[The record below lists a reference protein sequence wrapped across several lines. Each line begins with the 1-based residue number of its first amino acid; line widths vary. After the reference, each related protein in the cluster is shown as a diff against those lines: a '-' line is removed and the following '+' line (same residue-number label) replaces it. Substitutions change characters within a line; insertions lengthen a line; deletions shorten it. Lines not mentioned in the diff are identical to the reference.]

1 MITGRTSQGFEF
13 IVDPRILSEWKFV
26 KAIKRSE
33 SLDDGQKLLGV
44 IDLIT
49 MLLGEEQEGKLSE
62 FIAERNDGFASVD
75 NMYAAVVEILT
86 ICNEKNKEAKK

>member
-1 MITGRTSQGFEF
+1 MITGRTSQGFDF
-13 IVDPRILSEWKFV
+13 TVDPRILSEWKFV

-86 ICNEKNKEAKK
+86 ICNEKSKEAKK